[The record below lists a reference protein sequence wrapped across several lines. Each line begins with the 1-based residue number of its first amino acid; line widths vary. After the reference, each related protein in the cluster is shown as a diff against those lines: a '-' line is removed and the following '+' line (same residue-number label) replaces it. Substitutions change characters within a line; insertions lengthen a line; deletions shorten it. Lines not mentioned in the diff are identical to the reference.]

1 MNLFKDQQPMS
12 SQKEFPSGV
21 AIVTGGTGGIGSVIC
36 QVLASRGADVA
47 VVYRGNAERA
57 AEVVQQIRALGRRA
71 EAYQADLSDLDN
83 VRQMVERVRADF
95 DTIHTVVYASGPHV
109 HMRYLS
115 KLPASELLAYLQTDT
130 MGFYHLVTAALP
142 ALRESK
148 GSIVACHTAG
158 LARWPARDALSV
170 VPKAGVDALIKG
182 FAKEEGRYGVRAN
195 AVGTGTVEAGIHFR
209 ALELGDFDEHYIR
222 VATANTALKRI
233 GQPKDTAEAVAF
245 LASNRANFVT
255 GQTLMVD
262 GGYSI
267 G

>member
-1 MNLFKDQQPMS
+1 MNFFKDNNPM
-12 SQKEFPSGV
+12 QTQREFPSGV
-21 AIVTGGTGGIGSVIC
+21 AIVTGGTGGIGSVVC
-36 QVLASRGADVA
+36 QVLASRGADIA

-57 AEVVQQIRALGRRA
+57 ADVVQQIRALGRRA
-71 EAYQADLSDLDN
+71 EAYQADLSDLDS
-83 VRQMVERVRADF
+83 VHQMVKRVRVDF
-95 DTIHTVVYASGPHV
+95 DAIHTVVYASGPHV

-115 KLPASELLAYLQTDT
+115 KLAPSELAEYLNTDT

-209 ALELGDFDEHYIR
+209 AMELGDFDEHYMR

-233 GQPKDTAEAVAF
+233 GQPEDTAEAVAF